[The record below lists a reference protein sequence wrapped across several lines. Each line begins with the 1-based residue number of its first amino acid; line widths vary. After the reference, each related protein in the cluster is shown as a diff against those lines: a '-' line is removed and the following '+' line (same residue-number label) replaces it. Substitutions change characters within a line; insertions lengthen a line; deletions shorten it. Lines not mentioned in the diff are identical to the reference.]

1 MNTFSDEFM
10 RATRRV
16 SGLSPVEERDRIEP
30 AHIDGRQIIVKKGE
44 FNSGDLCIYIEI
56 DSVLSEK
63 PEFEFLRSKN
73 FRIKTMRMAK
83 TIGRGICFPVTIS
96 PAGHYEGGQD
106 VTEIPG
112 VKQYEPTMDI
122 DPP

>member
-1 MNTFSDEFM
+1 M
-10 RATRRV
+10 RAIRKV
-16 SGLSPVEERDRIEP
+16 FGLSSIEGCDRIEP

-44 FNSGDLCIYIEI
+44 FNTGDLCIYIEI

-106 VTEIPG
+106 GTDILG
-112 VKQYEPTMDI
+112 VKQGEPTMDI